1 MSAWTWDGD
10 AMTSQ
15 AFRTALHV
23 PLADPSSGNV
33 VQIVTPGE
41 DDVSAWGSSSGLPE
55 APTDSQVYGRYNAT
69 WTPVPPMTPTAILN
83 ALKTVDGAGSG
94 LDADFL
100 DGIDSSLFATITY
113 VNSLFD
119 TIDCGTF

>member
-1 MSAWTWDGD
+1 
-10 AMTSQ
+10 
-15 AFRTALHV
+15 
-23 PLADPSSGNV
+23 
-33 VQIVTPGE
+33 
-41 DDVSAWGSSSGLPE
+41 
-55 APTDSQVYGRYNAT
+55 
-69 WTPVPPMTPTAILN
+69 MTPTAILN